1 MLDVLEEVV
10 PKHHMASGHLWTITN
25 IIAIRHL
32 WTEGSLASPAM
43 SGSAPCTECKRWPRL
58 ISIL

>member
-1 MLDVLEEVV
+1 MFL
-10 PKHHMASGHLWTITN
+10 KKQHMTSGHLFTITTSTT
-25 IIAIRHL
+25 IKHL